1 QRGTEKVE
9 HGLGGLPRRLRRAL
23 LGERLEDLTRALP
36 PAARQF
42 PARAALEL
50 ARELGKGARV
60 AREELAPRG
69 LELRPLGSRVPG
81 GANLLRYDERR
92 VGHPRTL
99 PRPANPDAATPSARG
114 SLGPRPGGP

>member
-1 QRGTEKVE
+1 V
-9 HGLGGLPRRLRRAL
+9 
-23 LGERLEDLTRALP
+23 GERLEDLTRALP

-81 GANLLRYDERR
+81 GANLPRYDERR
-92 VGHPRTL
+92 VGPPESL
-99 PRPANPDAATPSARG
+99 ARRG
-114 SLGPRPGGP
+114 HLVGAERDRKSTRLNSSHR